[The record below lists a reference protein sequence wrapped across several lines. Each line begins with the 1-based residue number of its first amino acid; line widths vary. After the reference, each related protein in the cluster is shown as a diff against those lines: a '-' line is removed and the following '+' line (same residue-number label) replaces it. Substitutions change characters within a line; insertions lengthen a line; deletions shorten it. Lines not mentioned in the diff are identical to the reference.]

1 MDIFGALVAEIACAA
16 VFRPQERKPPMPV
29 IRKAA
34 EHPATPGDTAAV
46 TPLLGRDDIGNDQ
59 CVVSRVTVPAGQR
72 LDAGTAGDELAWFQV
87 LRGAGRLGDT
97 PVDTRSVAFLRPG
110 TRTVIGADS
119 PLDLLWTVV
128 PRASRFDPDLA
139 ATDPGVT
146 VIDWTHEPVL
156 QSEHDAR
163 TRIYVATPALLG
175 TGAIKAEII
184 TYPPG
189 TSAPEHH
196 HEGAEHFQYVLS
208 GTGTAVLDGAH
219 QTLAPGD
226 ILYNYENERHWFF
239 TPPDAE
245 TDFVFVEFFIPG
257 HCRTV
262 WTESASACAWL
273 PTGRDLKG
281 GAPSREI
288 GYHVHGEGTG
298 I

>member
-1 MDIFGALVAEIACAA
+1 
-16 VFRPQERKPPMPV
+16 MPV
-29 IRKAA
+29 IRKAV
-34 EHPATPGDTAAV
+34 EIPPISGDQPLV
-46 TPLLGRDDIGNDQ
+46 TPLLSRENIGNDQ
-59 CVVSRVTVPAGQR
+59 CAVSRVKVPAGTVF
-72 LDAGTAGDELAWFQV
+72 DAATGDDELVWFQV
-87 LRGAGRLGDT
+87 LSGDGRVGGM
-97 PVDTRSVAFLRPG
+97 PVDTRSVVFLRPG
-110 TRTVIGADS
+110 TRVTIEADTA
-119 PLDLLWTVV
+119 LDLLRAAV

-139 ATDPGVT
+139 EQDPGVT

-156 QSEHDAR
+156 RSEHDAR

-196 HEGAEHFQYVLS
+196 HEGAEHFQYILS
-208 GTGTAVLDGAH
+208 GKGTAVLNGAH
-219 QTLAPGD
+219 HPLGPGD
-226 ILYNYENERHWFF
+226 ILYNYEGERHWFF

-245 TDFVFVEFFIPG
+245 ADFVFVEFFIPG

-262 WTESASACAWL
+262 WAEDASACAWL
-273 PTGRDLKG
+273 PTGRDLRG
-281 GAPSREI
+281 QAPSREI